1 MALPNVATNT
11 EPRSV
16 LAPAVVSGGT
26 HSTPAQFRGA
36 QSSLVRQQR
45 QCSHLTT
52 FFSRYSYPDHYF
64 DCTTH
69 LNFKRKISCKHQ

>member
-1 MALPNVATNT
+1 MALPNVATNI

-16 LAPAVVSGGT
+16 VAPAVVSGGT

-45 QCSHLTT
+45 QCAHLTT
-52 FFSRYSYPDHYF
+52 FFLGIPIPIIILIALL
-64 DCTTH
+64 T
-69 LNFKRKISCKHQ
+69 